1 MKGFL
6 MDAALL
12 NVLKGSSTLILFVI
26 WFLYHKSTTEQLS
39 KIIDLQLT
47 REKENFSLLKDMI
60 ASNLLQNEKLEQ
72 VKSLIIN
79 NRWCPVY
86 RRYLKE
92 GAIFDEPDDNAA

>member
-1 MKGFL
+1 
-6 MDAALL
+6 MDAAIL
-12 NVLKGSSTLILFVI
+12 NVLKGSSALIIFVI

-72 VKSLIIN
+72 VKALIIN

-86 RRYLKE
+86 RKYLEK
-92 GAIFDEPDDNAA
+92 GIFDEPDDNAA

>member
-1 MKGFL
+1 
-6 MDAALL
+6 MDAAVLSI
-12 NVLKGSSTLILFVI
+12 LKGSSALIIFVI

-72 VKSLIIN
+72 VKALIIN

-86 RRYLKE
+86 RKYLKE
-92 GAIFDEPDDNAA
+92 GAILDEPNDNAA